1 MARKKAEDKIA
12 STASITFR
20 CPIEIKMG
28 LEDLAHLRRQDVSA
42 LLVELC
48 TSLVDA
54 NKARITKFRQ
64 QVAKPIKMPTFAA
77 VKKKAVN
84 QQVVDALFNGGG
96 VSNAEE

>member
-20 CPIEIKMG
+20 CPADVKSS

-48 TSLVDA
+48 TSFVDA
-54 NKARITKFRQ
+54 NKARIANFRRSAAQ
-64 QVAKPIKMPTFAA
+64 PIKMPTFDT
-77 VKKKAVN
+77 VKKKAVVE
-84 QQVVDALFNGGG
+84 QVVETASDEGGA
-96 VSNAEE
+96 SNVED

>member
-12 STASITFR
+12 PTASITFR
-20 CPIEIKMG
+20 CPVEIKMG

-64 QVAKPIKMPTFAA
+64 QVAKPIKMPTFDT
-77 VKKKAVN
+77 VKKKAVVE
-84 QQVVDALFNGGG
+84 QVVETPSDEGGASNG
-96 VSNAEE
+96 ED